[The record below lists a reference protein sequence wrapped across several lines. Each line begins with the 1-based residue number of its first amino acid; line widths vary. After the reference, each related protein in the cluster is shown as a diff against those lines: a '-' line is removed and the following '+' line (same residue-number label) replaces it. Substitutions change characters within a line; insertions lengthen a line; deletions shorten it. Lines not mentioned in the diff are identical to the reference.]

1 MRNKGTENAKV
12 GLLVSGGLAF
22 LILMLYMI
30 GKNRNLL
37 GSTFTITAVVSN
49 VNGLVTG
56 NNVRFKGMDVGTVKS
71 ITVTNDTAIY
81 VVMTIDVKMR
91 SYIKQ
96 NAIASIG
103 TDGLM
108 GNKLVNINS
117 LPGPAPAVEEGS
129 LIHSR
134 HPVETDEMLRTL
146 NTTNTNI
153 EKISRNLYEIT
164 TKLNTSENLW
174 TLLSDTAIT
183 RDLKMAVR
191 DFRRAGTN
199 TADLTSTTQKLAVK
213 LEQGNGLANRLFTDT
228 ALSNQLAASLQQI
241 QIASNKTADMMN
253 DLKAVVDHLEEGEGT
268 AGLVLRDTIF
278 RKSLMNSALNLEQG
292 IGRFNQN
299 MEALKT
305 NFLFRKY
312 FKKLE
317 KEQAETAKQAKAQP
331 PP

>member
-1 MRNKGTENAKV
+1 MRNKGIENTKV
-12 GLLVSGGLAF
+12 GLLVLGGLAF
-22 LILMLYMI
+22 LVLMLYMI

-37 GSTFTITAVVSN
+37 GSTITITAVVSN

-71 ITVTNDTAIY
+71 ISLTNDTAIH
-81 VVMTIDVKMR
+81 VVMTIDAKMK

-96 NAIASIG
+96 NAVASIG

-117 LPGPAPAVEEGS
+117 VPGSAPVVEEGS
-129 LIHSR
+129 IIQSR
-134 HPVETDEMLRTL
+134 RPVETDEMLRTL

-183 RDLKMAVR
+183 RDLKMAVK

-199 TADLTSTTQKLAVK
+199 TAELTATTKQLALK
-213 LEQGNGLANRLFTDT
+213 LERGNGLANRLFTDT
-228 ALSNQLAASLQQI
+228 TLSNQLAASLQQI
-241 QIASNKTADMMN
+241 QMASNKTADMMK
-253 DLKAVVDHLEEGEGT
+253 DLKTVVDHVGDGEGT
-268 AGLVLRDTIF
+268 AGLLLNDTVF

-292 IGRFNQN
+292 MGRFNQN

-317 KEQAETAKQAKAQP
+317 KEQAEAAKQANAQAKP
-331 PP
+331 